1 MLIGGANYLAILTC
15 QLSGMN
21 FNLFEIC
28 LCLKTKPN
36 LIVKMIKEQFLSN
49 IKSELE
55 DLKSNGLY
63 KSEYE
68 IITSQSSEIE
78 ITLKG
83 SKKKVLNFCA
93 NNYLGL
99 ANSKNLVEV
108 AKKSLDEYGLGTASV
123 RFICGTFDLHKQFEK
138 KLSEFLGFEDVI
150 TFSSCFA
157 ANGGVFAALFDEQ
170 DAIISA
176 DLNHASLIDGIRLS
190 KAARYFYKFDDMSDL
205 EKKLQDAQGNRNRVI
220 VTDGVF
226 SMDGDIADLKSIC
239 DLAEKYDALVLV
251 DDSHATGFIG
261 ENGRGTLELCGV
273 EARVDILTSTLGKAL
288 GGAGGGFIASK
299 KEVIDK
305 LRNKARPY
313 LFSNN
318 ILPAVAATGIEIL
331 DMISTS
337 KTLIKKVAENTAY
350 FRAKMVE
357 AGFDVRDKNGV
368 HPVVPVMLHDALLA
382 SKFAKMM
389 VEEEAIYVIAFSF
402 PVVPKNEARIR
413 VQISAAHERDHLDS
427 AIAAFIKVGKKLGV
441 IS

>member
-1 MLIGGANYLAILTC
+1 
-15 QLSGMN
+15 
-21 FNLFEIC
+21 
-28 LCLKTKPN
+28 
-36 LIVKMIKEQFLSN
+36 MIKEQFLST

-55 DLKSNGLY
+55 ELKSLGLY
-63 KSEYE
+63 KGEYQ

-78 ITLKG
+78 ILRG
-83 SKKKVLNFCA
+83 ELKKKVLNFCA

-99 ANSKNLVEV
+99 ANNQNLVEV

-123 RFICGTFDLHKQFEK
+123 RFICGTFDLHKDFEK
-138 KLSEFLGFEDVI
+138 KLAEFLGFEDVI

-157 ANGGVFAALFDEQ
+157 ANGSVFASLFDQ
-170 DAIISA
+170 DDAIISA

-190 KAARYFYKFDDMSDL
+190 KAARFFYKFDDMSDL
-205 EKKLQDAQGNRNRVI
+205 EKKLQEAQKNKTRVI

-226 SMDGDIADLKSIC
+226 SMDGDIAKLSEIC
-239 DLAEKYDALVLV
+239 NLAEKYDALVLV
-251 DDSHATGFIG
+251 DDSHATGLIG

-273 EARVDILTSTLGKAL
+273 EGRVDILTSTLGKAL

-299 KEVIDK
+299 KEVIEK
-305 LRNKARPY
+305 LRNKGRTY

-318 ILPAVAATGIEIL
+318 IPPMVAAVGIEIL
-331 DMISTS
+331 DMISSS
-337 KTLIKKVAENTAY
+337 KNLIKKLADNTTY
-350 FRAKMVE
+350 FRAKMIE
-357 AGFDVRDKNGV
+357 AGFDLRDKNAI

-389 VEEEAIYVIAFSF
+389 IEEESIYVIAFSF

-413 VQISAAHERDHLDS
+413 VQISAAHEKDHLDQ
-427 AIAAFIKVGKKLGV
+427 AIAAFVKVGKKLGV